1 MSATHDP
8 EREFVAYWEAHL
20 ADPRD
25 PQLDRWR
32 ALERTQVQRARE
44 KYRADI
50 ERFAFLDGKRVL
62 DVGCQCGALAV
73 ALSEGGA
80 RVTGL
85 DVDEPLLE
93 GARARAKGYGV
104 GATFVR
110 GVAER
115 LPFDD
120 RSFDLVTMVDVIEH
134 VEDSARAIAECA
146 RVLAPGGVLYLQGPN
161 RLSPRWFRSDPH
173 YQMFA
178 ISVLP
183 PSLGRFYVTRVR
195 GRPRYDVGTFPVGL
209 SVVRTIERSGLAIVS
224 GPGFP
229 AKRLMDRVRSL
240 VGLTVDSMF
249 TLVAQRR

>member
-1 MSATHDP
+1 MTAFDP
-8 EREFVAYWEAHL
+8 EREFVEYWEKHL

-32 ALERTQVQRARE
+32 ALERTQVARARE
-44 KYRADI
+44 KYRTDI
-50 ERFAFLDGKRVL
+50 ERFASLEGRRAL

-73 ALSEGGA
+73 ALAERGA
-80 RVTGL
+80 LVTGL
-85 DVDEPLLE
+85 DVEASLLE
-93 GARARAKGYGV
+93 GARARARGYGV
-104 GATFVR
+104 TATFVK
-110 GVAER
+110 GVAEA

-134 VEDSARAIAECA
+134 VEDSDRAIAECA
-146 RVLAPGGVLYLQGPN
+146 RVLAPGGTLYLQGPN

-183 PSLGRFYVTRVR
+183 PALGRFYVTRVR

-209 SVVRTIERSGLAIVS
+209 STRRTLERLGLTLAS

-229 AKRLMDRVRSL
+229 AKSPMDWLRSW

-249 TLVAQRR
+249 TLVAHKR